1 MEIKEKLFC
10 PVCNIVVAQAEP
22 RVYDKGK
29 YYHKDCFAFLQMKR
43 FKMRAMAEKFLKM
56 DKQ

>member
-1 MEIKEKLFC
+1 MEKNERKFC
-10 PVCNIVVAQAEP
+10 DVCHLVVAQAEP